1 MTDQPSAADTNDTFP
16 DVAEQIRS
24 LTPSFDDVLK
34 ERFSAEARVAQNFAM
49 LLAALGIALA
59 AGLIDSKTTGT
70 AAGVGFGVPSA
81 KAGVVLLAATSA
93 FFLIRFLFLAWRD
106 SCAYRLKMFAAFTSI
121 NDVAQSMHSLA
132 QDLHRR
138 AKEMEDIVR
147 KRDYIDSE
155 QMQSKQLALRDQ
167 VSKMENYERTVGGII
182 KKFASRSRFID
193 KYTVAFEITLP
204 CLLVAALVTLFMNEA
219 SKFLILL

>member
-1 MTDQPSAADTNDTFP
+1 MTEQPSAADTNDTFP

-49 LLAALGIALA
+49 LLAAVGIALA
-59 AGLIDSKTTGT
+59 AGLIDSLTGKVQG
-70 AAGVGFGVPSA
+70 AGFAVPSA

-106 SCAYRLKMFAAFTSI
+106 SVAYHLKMFAAFTSI
-121 NDVAQSMHSLA
+121 NDVVQSMHSLA
-132 QDLHRR
+132 QDFHRR
-138 AKEMEDIVR
+138 AKEMEDIIR
-147 KRDYIDSE
+147 KRDYTDSE
-155 QMQSKQLALRDQ
+155 QMRTKQIALQDQ
-167 VSKMENYERTVGGII
+167 ESKMVNYERTVGGII
-182 KKFASRSRFID
+182 QKFVSRSRFID

-204 CLLVAALVTLFMNEA
+204 CLLVTALVALAMIEA
-219 SKFLILL
+219 LKFLHLL